1 MKSFIVLVCLAG
13 LFSVNSSLAQAQP
26 SYALPENYR
35 FDYEVSQSLTSKK
48 SAADSCTMHFFYSR
62 TGDYAAAK
70 ISGKENMKGNLF
82 VVITRDG
89 NCIIF
94 DEHHKNI
101 TILSI
106 RKLMSDLMGMAKWIK
121 MDSLMA
127 GMRDKMNGKDVQSV
141 KTGNHK
147 SLGSYTTEEYSASD
161 GRGHKT
167 TIWIAKVDFDTQIDY
182 LLGSAGGNLLK
193 MMGGQQGSA
202 HPLFQALIQPRSL
215 ITELE
220 SVDSAGSH
228 KMSIQTVSINPA
240 SSTVSTS
247 GYTVS
252 NYSNMTFPE
261 ILQAEM
267 KKRNN

>member
-1 MKSFIVLVCLAG
+1 MKPFIILVCLAG
-13 LFSVNSSLAQAQP
+13 IFCTESSQAQAQT
-26 SYALPENYR
+26 SYTLPGNYR

-48 SAADSCTMHFFYSR
+48 NAADSGTIHFFYTKS
-62 TGDYAAAK
+62 GDYAAAK
-70 ISGKENMKGNLF
+70 FSGKENMKGNLF

-89 NCIIF
+89 FCIIF
-94 DEHHKNI
+94 DDHHKDI

-106 RKLMSDLMGMAKWIK
+106 HKLMSDLIGMAKWIR

-127 GMRDKMNGKDVQSV
+127 SMRGKMNGNDFQSV

-161 GRGHKT
+161 SRGHKT
-167 TIWIAKVDFDTQIDY
+167 TVWIAKVDFDTQTDY
-182 LLGSAGGNLLK
+182 LLATVGGNFLK
-193 MMGGQQGSA
+193 MMGSQQTSA
-202 HPLFQALIQPRSL
+202 HPLFQALTQPRSL

-220 SVDSAGSH
+220 SVDSAGIN
-228 KMSIQTVSINPA
+228 KMSMHTVSISLTT
-240 SSTVSTS
+240 SSVATS